1 MISLEELGARAL
13 FLRRLKLLEGT
24 AHGRAFSCVGVAFS
38 SPPCARPPRLPRQL
52 PAPDTDLNVRKRQHL
67 QATAA
72 RGTAGGG
79 VRGGLGAQERVG
91 GSCEIG
97 GRLRG
102 RLDHP
107 PPPPSAR
114 SCLLAGATG
123 HKKRQDGR
131 LRLQGVRRGL
141 HRPLETVKHVFKRL
155 TAKAAGDGW
164 AKEGGEGSKRRKEMQ
179 RG

>member
-1 MISLEELGARAL
+1 M
-13 FLRRLKLLEGT
+13 KP
-24 AHGRAFSCVGVAFS
+24 CY
-38 SPPCARPPRLPRQL
+38 SPNHPR
-52 PAPDTDLNVRKRQHL
+52 PAPPAPGCRSAPPLSLSNMRRQPR
-67 QATAA
+67 ATAA

>member
-1 MISLEELGARAL
+1 MSLSVHPLAPVPRASHASSALQTLTLTCGSADTSGRRRQGA
-13 FLRRLKLLEGT
+13 LLEVE
-24 AHGRAFSCVGVAFS
+24 SE
-38 SPPCARPPRLPRQL
+38 
-52 PAPDTDLNVRKRQHL
+52 
-67 QATAA
+67 
-72 RGTAGGG
+72 
-79 VRGGLGAQERVG
+79 GGLGAQERVG